1 MPFDCH
7 VLYVFKH
14 TKGTQRSLLCI
25 YLRNVVLADT
35 LAVRTVACVD
45 TDHFAF
51 VDEERNAYLSAGFN
65 RSRLEGVGSGIAFQT
80 RLRIG
85 NGQLYLRRQL
95 CEQYRIRRCVRY
107 DIYVH
112 SLFQEINTGDQIVRD
127 GYLLESLVVHEDVV
141 LALFVQ
147 ELIRTAL
154 YADIF
159 QFLTDV
165 EAALQYAAIHYI
177 FEFNTHNCVTLTRFN
192 VKELN
197 YEIQTA
203 IHADTYAVF
212 NVLTVDHINKNY
224 RISRK
229 SLQKY
234 NFFCTYANFLVILHS
249 ENEFNRSNTMESIQ
263 NFFGT
268 IDFWQVVSS
277 FIFLIAIID
286 PFGNIPVTITMEKEG
301 IRIVPWR
308 VCLASLIILM
318 AFLFLGEWI
327 LKLFGVQIEYFAI
340 AGGFVIFLMALEMIL
355 DISIFKN
362 GNLLEGEGSIVP
374 LAFPMYAGPG
384 AFTALLAITA
394 EYSIASLCVSL
405 ILCIVT
411 LYLVLVGTN
420 WLTKYLGQTSLYII
434 RKFFG
439 IIVLAIACKLMF
451 GNLAAIF

>member
-1 MPFDCH
+1 M
-7 VLYVFKH
+7 
-14 TKGTQRSLLCI
+14 RSLFYVSSYGCA
-25 YLRNVVLADT
+25 LADA
-35 LAVRTVACVD
+35 LAVRTVARVD
-45 TDHFAF
+45 TDHFAL
-51 VDEERNAYLSAGFN
+51 VDEQRHTYLCAGLN
-65 RSRLEGVGSGIAFQT
+65 RCRLECVRRRIAFQT

-85 NGQLYLRRQL
+85 NGQLYLRRQF
-95 CEQYRIRRCVRY
+95 CEKHGVRRCVRY
-107 DIYVH
+107 NLYVH
-112 SLFQEINTGDQIVRD
+112 TLFEEIHTRDQVMAD
-127 GYLLESLVVHEDVV
+127 GHLLESLVVHEDIV
-141 LALFVQ
+141 LTLFVE

-154 YADIF
+154 YAYIL
-159 QFLTDV
+159 QLLTDI
-165 EAALQYAAIHYI
+165 EATLQHATIHYI
-177 FEFNTHNCVTLTRFN
+177 FEFNTHNSVALTRFD
-192 VKELN
+192 VQELN

-203 IHADTYAVF
+203 IHTDTYAVF
-212 NVLTVDHINKNY
+212 DVLTVNHTIDNFTIYDLRFIYDLIKL
-224 RISRK
+224 RFILRK

-234 NFFCTYANFLVILHS
+234 NFFCTYANFLVILRS
-249 ENEFNRSNTMESIQ
+249 ENEFNRSNTMESIL

-286 PFGNIPVTITMEKEG
+286 PFGNIPVTIAMEKEG

-318 AFLFLGEWI
+318 MFLFLGEWI

-355 DISIFKN
+355 DISIFKS
-362 GNLLEGEGSIVP
+362 GDLLEGEGSIVP

-405 ILCIVT
+405 ILCIIV

-420 WLTKYLGQTSLYII
+420 WLTNYLGQTSLYII